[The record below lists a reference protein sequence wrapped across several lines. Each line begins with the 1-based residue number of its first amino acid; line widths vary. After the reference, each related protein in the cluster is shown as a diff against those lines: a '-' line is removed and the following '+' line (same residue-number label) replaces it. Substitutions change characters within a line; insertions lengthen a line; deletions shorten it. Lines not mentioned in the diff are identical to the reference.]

1 MRKQAFD
8 FVFLEVMELDPDDP
22 LLKGLNKA
30 SVPPSIPAVITLT
43 DTQIASIQVPQ
54 DDGSTTRLPIY
65 SILLIR
71 VLQAWNFY
79 LLVEHNIR
87 RIDRLDTTM
96 INSEYFDEYCVS
108 TYDPNAPIKSSSG
121 LTGASNPTTSSASP
135 STSSKYARTP
145 ADDCRRVFKRDK
157 GHYNKIKDEKQWDE
171 WKRATISTINAH
183 GIKNFISPA
192 YIPITPDD
200 VALFNKQN
208 KFMYDGFNTV
218 LKTSM
223 GKHFVRNHENARDA
237 QAVWKD
243 YLHYMRTST
252 KADMQIEDLMTV
264 LTSFRLTST
273 YRGTSQKFIADW
285 LDKIRQYEDLTPKSA
300 HFPDV
305 MRKAMLQ
312 NALNDV
318 KAFVDVKV
326 SEQMDIA
333 KGRSPIPYDQ
343 YVFQKVAGTYDKANS
358 ANAANRQR
366 TANQHDFYE
375 DEADIIPYND
385 DDFVF
390 GSTYYD
396 VNQHNQGSRSGGHR
410 PMWSPSLKR
419 ATWQALSREDQ
430 VCWDKMSNAA
440 KQSIIFN
447 HSNPPTATQ
456 TRTPQV
462 CFQPPH

>member
-8 FVFLEVMELDPDDP
+8 FVFLEVMELDPDNP
-22 LLKGLNKA
+22 LLLKGLNKA

-54 DDGSTTRLPIY
+54 DDGSTTRLRIY
-65 SILLIR
+65 SLSLIR
-71 VLQAWNFY
+71 ILQAWNSY
-79 LLVEHNIR
+79 LLVEHKMR

-96 INSEYFDEYCVS
+96 INSESFDEYRVS

-145 ADDCRRVFKRDK
+145 VDDCRRIFKRDK
-157 GHYNKIKDEKQWDE
+157 GHYNEIKDEKQWDE
-171 WKRATISTINAH
+171 WKRATISTIYAH
-183 GIKNFISPA
+183 GIKNIISPA

-200 VALFNKQN
+200 IVLFNEQN
-208 KFMYDGFNTV
+208 KFMYDVFNTV
-218 LKTSM
+218 LKSPM

-252 KADMQIEDLMTV
+252 KADMQVEDLMTV

-273 YRGTSQKFIADW
+273 YRGTSQKFIVDW
-285 LDKIRQYEDLTPKSA
+285 LDKICQYKDLTPKSA

-318 KAFVDVKV
+318 KACVDDKV

-333 KGRSPIPYDQ
+333 KGRGPIPYDQ
-343 YVFQKVAGTYDKANS
+343 YVTLIQNVAGTYDKANS
-358 ANAANRQR
+358 VNAANRPR
-366 TANQHDFYE
+366 IANQHDFYE
-375 DEADIIPYND
+375 DEADIIPYDNN
-385 DDFVF
+385 DFVF

-396 VNQHNQGSRSGGHR
+396 VNQHNQGS
-410 PMWSPSLKR
+410 
-419 ATWQALSREDQ
+419 
-430 VCWDKMSNAA
+430 
-440 KQSIIFN
+440 
-447 HSNPPTATQ
+447 
-456 TRTPQV
+456 
-462 CFQPPH
+462 